1 LENVTR
7 VYCEEERRR
16 ERKKRRPE
24 EPFEVD
30 GRNR

>member
-7 VYCEEERRR
+7 VDCEEERRR

-30 GRNR
+30 GRDR